1 MSESDLLLLFQTHFL
16 GQRVDV
22 GSRLAFSVILLSLKK
37 QLRQLATQPK
47 ASCYSQFKSNQSQ
60 IAPSQT
66 EKSIS
71 ASRKVIRAVHQVFIQ
86 LFVSIITQSVA
97 ICDYKYGLCLL
108 DHFTSF
114 SKDFVGF
121 MYHAST
127 FICVPNVRLVTT
139 EDRIGCGCP
148 GIWFTELG
156 ANIRM
161 LGI

>member
-1 MSESDLLLLFQTHFL
+1 MSESDLLLLLQTHFL

-22 GSRLAFSVILLSLKK
+22 GSRLAFSIILFSLKK

-47 ASCYSQFKSNQSQ
+47 ASCYSQYKHNQSQ

-71 ASRKVIRAVHQVFIQ
+71 ASRKVILAVHQVFIQ
-86 LFVSIITQSVA
+86 LLVSIITQSIA

-114 SKDFVGF
+114 SKD
-121 MYHAST
+121 
-127 FICVPNVRLVTT
+127 L
-139 EDRIGCGCP
+139 IGLCIMPPHISVYQMCA
-148 GIWFTELG
+148 W
-156 ANIRM
+156 
-161 LGI
+161 